1 LAKIFDL
8 KNLMEDLNRQIKDRN
23 GKILIVGLGSAERG
37 DDGVGLYIAK
47 RLASERLPEN
57 VEVVLCESE
66 MDLLR
71 LVGTLSVNKDGS
83 ADGLPCHVIFLDAV
97 EFGGREGEIAFLG
110 SEEIKSRFP
119 QVSTHKISLSA
130 IAKYIEAN
138 GKTSVWLIGIQVK
151 NIRMASG
158 LSPEVK
164 EAADVLTGSLTR
176 QPGMIIERLSGVGI
190 NNYV

>member
-1 LAKIFDL
+1 
-8 KNLMEDLNRQIKDRN
+8 MEDLNRQIKDRN

-47 RLASERLPEN
+47 RLACERLPEN

-164 EAADVLTGSLTR
+164 EAADVLTGLLTR

>member
-151 NIRMASG
+151 NIRMPSG

-164 EAADVLTGSLTR
+164 EAADVLTGLLTR

-190 NNYV
+190 IKYV

>member
-1 LAKIFDL
+1 
-8 KNLMEDLNRQIKDRN
+8 MEDLNRQIKDRN

-66 MDLLR
+66 RDLLR

-151 NIRMASG
+151 NIRMPSG

-164 EAADVLTGSLTR
+164 EAADVLTGLLTR

-190 NNYV
+190 IKYV